1 MRYLRSAMRKSK
13 TRKPPPLYVQT
24 YSRESSPRCSSVIS
38 DCDADDEGFMSSG
51 EYLPSSSKSLN
62 LSIPPGPYCPR
73 RPTLQEVLSDAAP
86 PPWTLS
92 AFMAYLSQNHCLET
106 LEFTMDATRYKKHY
120 QATYGRDPYS
130 PLSPTDQDSEYVRM
144 LWRKLLDAYIA
155 PNGPR
160 EVNLPSDVRD
170 RLIHLPNIYEA
181 PDPRELDQA
190 VKIIYELMDESVLV
204 PFLNSIAPPSRASD
218 HSPWAS
224 NESFVDAAAM
234 AESLDERSMS
244 HSRLRTRKGSPPLS
258 GDKMSHS
265 HSLPSQRPPQH
276 PHLTAALGRV
286 TSARLSTFMSGSSG
300 TSSIESESLTD
311 DTDSPSPMEPITPP
325 TTPPTS
331 DTGFVSDS
339 PGTSPRHSREG
350 SVSWKKMGA
359 KLGFKK
365 SRSAHGST
373 SSSRRHSVA
382 SPLSDAFSNIPCSMN
397 RPIENPTNNSTLTKQ
412 ASQPRV
418 DTTLKSTQGASPL
431 MVAHPGSPVDVSGR
445 RPSLVANLASMHV
458 GKEKDFSFG
467 FSRSQTWAN
476 IEEGRSM
483 SRGIGG
489 DDVAAKLGSAINEKE
504 MAKAKMMQV
513 AGSPFYIPAKVIERE
528 EPRKSSETTTTDTE
542 VHADFDFEGDNG
554 TWISAHSEAHSSR
567 TSLATT
573 TSSTSTI
580 MDDRSPDELLLADA
594 SVACSSA
601 SSIYSC
607 STVSTNSCAS
617 STSTDIYG
625 WEEELKRKS
634 SEGSPTWDHRSEL
647 GAAMRRL
654 PSGGRTMGPRTECS
668 GVQQLSYKRADGKRK
683 SLLYRVLNISSTK
696 RLNDEIPPV
705 PTMPSFYST
714 QNDAAD
720 RASP

>member
-1 MRYLRSAMRKSK
+1 
-13 TRKPPPLYVQT
+13 
-24 YSRESSPRCSSVIS
+24 
-38 DCDADDEGFMSSG
+38 
-51 EYLPSSSKSLN
+51 
-62 LSIPPGPYCPR
+62 
-73 RPTLQEVLSDAAP
+73 
-86 PPWTLS
+86 
-92 AFMAYLSQNHCLET
+92 
-106 LEFTMDATRYKKHY
+106 MDATRYKKHY

-204 PFLNSIAPPSRASD
+204 PFLNSIAPPSRASE

-224 NESFVDAAAM
+224 NESFVDAAGI
-234 AESLDERSMS
+234 AESLDERSLS
-244 HSRLRTRKGSPPLS
+244 HTRSRARKGSPPLS
-258 GDKMSHS
+258 GDNMSHS
-265 HSLPSQRPPQH
+265 HSLPAQRSSQH

-300 TSSIESESLTD
+300 TSSVESESLTD

-373 SSSRRHSVA
+373 SSSRRHSAA
-382 SPLSDAFSNIPCSMN
+382 SSLSDAFSDIPCSMN
-397 RPIENPTNNSTLTKQ
+397 RPIENPMNNSTSTRK
-412 ASQPRV
+412 ASQPPV
-418 DTTLKSTQGASPL
+418 TTLKSTQGASPL
-431 MVAHPGSPVDVSGR
+431 MVAHPGSPVDFFGR
-445 RPSLVANLASMHV
+445 RPSLVMNMASMHV
-458 GKEKDFSFG
+458 GNEKDFSFG
-467 FSRSQTWAN
+467 YSRSNSWAN

-489 DDVAAKLGSAINEKE
+489 NDVAAKLGSAINEKE
-504 MAKAKMMQV
+504 MAKAKSMQV
-513 AGSPFYIPAKVIERE
+513 ACSPFYIPAKVIEQE
-528 EPRKSSETTTTDTE
+528 EPRKSSETATTDAE

-554 TWISAHSEAHSSR
+554 TWISAHSEAHASR

-580 MDDRSPDELLLADA
+580 IDDRSPDESLLADT

-607 STVSTNSCAS
+607 STASTNSYTS
-617 STSTDIYG
+617 STGTDIYG

-668 GVQQLSYKRADGKRK
+668 GGVQQLSYKRADGKRK

-696 RLNDEIPPV
+696 RLNDETPPV
-705 PTMPSFYST
+705 PSMPSFYST
-714 QNDAAD
+714 QNDAPE
-720 RASP
+720 RATP

>member
-1 MRYLRSAMRKSK
+1 MRKSK
-13 TRKPPPLYVQT
+13 TRKPPPLYVET

-51 EYLPSSSKSLN
+51 EYLPSSSRSLN

-92 AFMAYLSQNHCLET
+92 AFMAYLSQNHCH
-106 LEFTMDATRYKKHY
+106 TR
-120 QATYGRDPYS
+120 QRSILTTI
-130 PLSPTDQDSEYVRM
+130 PTDQDSEYVRM

-170 RLIHLPNIYEA
+170 RLMHLPNIYEA

-204 PFLNSIAPPSRASD
+204 PFLNSIAPPSRASE

-258 GDKMSHS
+258 GDKISHS

-397 RPIENPTNNSTLTKQ
+397 RPIENPMNNSTLTKK

-418 DTTLKSTQGASPL
+418 DTTLKSTQGASPF

-458 GKEKDFSFG
+458 PDLGKH
-467 FSRSQTWAN
+467 RR
-476 IEEGRSM
+476 GRSM
-483 SRGIGG
+483 SRGIGEN
-489 DDVAAKLGSAINEKE
+489 DVAAKLGSAVNEKE

-580 MDDRSPDELLLADA
+580 MDDRSPDESLLADT
-594 SVACSSA
+594 SIVCSSA

-607 STVSTNSCAS
+607 STVSSNSCAS
-617 STSTDIYG
+617 SASADIYG

-668 GVQQLSYKRADGKRK
+668 GGVQQLSYKRADGKRK

-705 PTMPSFYST
+705 PTMPSFHSI
-714 QNDAAD
+714 QNDAAG